1 MFNNI
6 ENLCDPHNTQR
17 FTCAGSKVVY
27 NASIIWGT
35 IGPQRMFQSGQVYSG
50 LMYFFIL
57 GVSRPYH
64 VIPLDALTNLASLSS
79 QYLYTSPIDDSRIPG
94 LGSSMF
100 PSSSM
105 QQETSRQQIPV
116 SNHHTT
122 TYTSISTN
130 ATQLNTPYGSFSDS
144 FSTS

>member
-1 MFNNI
+1 MFSNI

-50 LMYFFIL
+50 LMYFFFL
-57 GVSRPYH
+57 GVSLPYH
-64 VIPLDALTNLASLSS
+64 VIPLDVLTIFASLSS
-79 QYLYTSPIDDSRIPG
+79 QYLCISPIDDSRIPG
-94 LGSSMF
+94 LGSSTF

-105 QQETSRQQIPV
+105 QQAISRQQTPV
-116 SNHHTT
+116 SQRKVPLNLTT
-122 TYTSISTN
+122 TDTK
-130 ATQLNTPYGSFSDS
+130 QLNTPSGSSS
-144 FSTS
+144 ASSSTS